1 MWPIAVNGARS
12 GLATRYKIPMI
23 HIDETQS
30 ARLVSHEMAFAAITR
45 ALIAAASPASSIFPV
60 VLGHASNPQNR
71 FTIKSGADAD
81 LTGLKIGSYFPTNDR
96 LGLPRHGSVILLFDQ
111 TQGKIGAIVEAGKL
125 NAYRTAAADAVAT
138 AILARK
144 DASTVAL
151 FGTGHQAEYEALALS
166 HIRPLKKIFVVGRDP
181 VRTQA
186 FAQHL
191 QSKGLPA
198 EMSGAEQACTAADV
212 IVTATMATAPLFD
225 AQWVQAGTHISS
237 MGSDTTGKQELP
249 PDLFHRATLF
259 CDLPEQSRR
268 IGEFQH
274 ADAKLQ
280 LTAIGDVLTGQSR
293 GRVSADDI
301 TIFDSS
307 GLSLQDLY
315 IAQAIIEAHVACGT

>member
-1 MWPIAVNGARS
+1 
-12 GLATRYKIPMI
+12 MI

-30 ARLVSHEMAFAAITR
+30 ARLISHEMAFAAITR

-60 VLGHASNPQNR
+60 VLGHASDPQNR

-96 LGLPRHGSVILLFDQ
+96 LGLPRHDSVILLFDQ
-111 TQGKIGAIVEAGKL
+111 TKGKIGAIVEAGKL
-125 NAYRTAAADAVAT
+125 NAYRTAAADAVASD
-138 AILARK
+138 ILARQ
-144 DASTVAL
+144 DASTLAL

-166 HIRPLKKIFVVGRDP
+166 RIRPLKKILVVGRDP
-181 VRTQA
+181 VRTQS

-191 QSKGLPA
+191 QSEGLPA
-198 EMSGAEQACTAADV
+198 EMSRAEQACVAADM
-212 IVTATMATAPLFD
+212 IVTATIATAPLFR

-237 MGSDTTGKQELP
+237 MGSDATGKQELP
-249 PDLFHRATLF
+249 PDLFHKAKLF

-274 ADAKLQ
+274 ADAKVQ
-280 LTAIGDVLTGQSR
+280 LTAIGDVLSGKTR
-293 GRVSADDI
+293 GRVSAEDI

-315 IAQAIIEAHVACGT
+315 IAQAIIKAHMDAGPEP